1 MRKFIYGIYLVIL
14 YSHSAIAQPADTLTL
29 TVVSV
34 NDMHARIDHFPGFI
48 SWMDS
53 IRECNEHVLLFSAG
67 DNFTG
72 NPVVD
77 QYPDKGYP
85 MIQLMNLAG
94 FNLSAIGNHEF
105 DYGQETLKRRIDQA
119 DFPLMAAN
127 IRTEDKGM
135 LQFKPYETLTIEGT
149 KICVFSMVQVN
160 EQGIPD
166 THPSKLSGL
175 KFIDPLEYVS
185 TLKQELNA
193 CDVLIALTHL
203 GLGTDIQLADTW
215 GDIDLINGGHSHTL
229 IKDSPLQNGVL
240 VTQAGAGLK
249 YATVSNLKVVNGKV
263 IDKSARLVDLS
274 RHQGRHMKADSLLA
288 VFNDNDELKR
298 TIGMATAPIVGTE
311 ELGHLMT
318 DAIAAVSP
326 IEMAFQNTGGIRI
339 KRLEKGDITIRDVYT
354 LDPFGNE
361 IILLKMTPAE
371 IRSLLL
377 NAYNRNNSVDLIP
390 SGIHYTVITDK
401 ANHGTD
407 IRLSLPDGSPLNENQ
422 TYNVGI
428 SSYVASSYTFDHE
441 DPGTSLFIITA
452 QSVINFIEQ
461 KQAINYSGTRRTF
474 VEQK

>member
-1 MRKFIYGIYLVIL
+1 
-14 YSHSAIAQPADTLTL
+14 
-29 TVVSV
+29 
-34 NDMHARIDHFPGFI
+34 
-48 SWMDS
+48 
-53 IRECNEHVLLFSAG
+53 
-67 DNFTG
+67 
-72 NPVVD
+72 
-77 QYPDKGYP
+77 
-85 MIQLMNLAG
+85 
-94 FNLSAIGNHEF
+94 
-105 DYGQETLKRRIDQA
+105 
-119 DFPLMAAN
+119 
-127 IRTEDKGM
+127 
-135 LQFKPYETLTIEGT
+135 
-149 KICVFSMVQVN
+149 
-160 EQGIPD
+160 
-166 THPSKLSGL
+166 
-175 KFIDPLEYVS
+175 
-185 TLKQELNA
+185 
-193 CDVLIALTHL
+193 
-203 GLGTDIQLADTW
+203 
-215 GDIDLINGGHSHTL
+215 
-229 IKDSPLQNGVL
+229 
-240 VTQAGAGLK
+240 
-249 YATVSNLKVVNGKV
+249 
-263 IDKSARLVDLS
+263 
-274 RHQGRHMKADSLLA
+274 
-288 VFNDNDELKR
+288 
-298 TIGMATAPIVGTE
+298 
-311 ELGHLMT
+311 MT

-401 ANHGTD
+401 ANHRSD